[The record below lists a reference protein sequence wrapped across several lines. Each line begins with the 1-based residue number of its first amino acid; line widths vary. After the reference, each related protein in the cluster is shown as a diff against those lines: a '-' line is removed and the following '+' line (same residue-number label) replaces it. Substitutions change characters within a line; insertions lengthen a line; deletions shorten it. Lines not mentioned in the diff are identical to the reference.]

1 MHLYVGNLAPT
12 VTEGDLRLIFEGAG
26 EVVCAQLDPAAGRP
40 AGYAYVAVADATQ
53 AQIAVAALHGRYLK
67 GAALVVEAVAER
79 ARVGARQQ
87 SVSRA
92 LPVTVMASR
101 RNRAAALGLY
111 LVKNDT

>member
-40 AGYAYVAVADATQ
+40 AGYAYVAVADAQ

-92 LPVTVMASR
+92 LPVTALASR